1 MGVRYGKRLSFETGT
16 KCARKTNF
24 KNIGNMYTVP
34 IWSLSSVTNPVF
46 NPSL

>member
-1 MGVRYGKRLSFETGT
+1 MERGFPLRQEQN
-16 KCARKTNF
+16 CARKTKF
-24 KNIGNMYTVP
+24 KNIGNVYTVP